1 MALSYKPADG
11 TRVIVASAGTV
22 VEAGVQP
29 YDNTHT
35 VVILNNTTG
44 VDGYARWQSDG
55 TAMTPATCM
64 VIPGGSSLTLSIGVL
79 SQRPAD
85 GATLRF
91 DGANAVTFQLT
102 YVNGMDS

>member
-1 MALSYKPADG
+1 MAVSYKPADG
-11 TRVIVASAGTV
+11 TQVAVAVAGTV
-22 VEAGVQP
+22 IEAALQP

-35 VVILNNTTG
+35 VVILNNTAG
-44 VDGYARWQSDG
+44 VDGYVNWQSNAAAMAAA
-55 TAMTPATCM
+55 TAM

-85 GATLRF
+85 GSTLRF
-91 DGANAVTFQLT
+91 DGAAACTFQLT